1 MLSVKQLM
9 SSVTRHVKASY
20 QVQTEEEFHAKV
32 MGGDKPVAVKFTADW
47 CGPCKML
54 SPRLDAAIAQAEDE
68 VDLAVVDIDDLA
80 DIAMEHDV
88 HAIPT
93 VIGVKNGQIVD
104 KFLGW
109 KDEDQLASF
118 ENKIGDYRIL
128 QRSFWQQPV

>member
-1 MLSVKQLM
+1 MATKPITDESFDNEVIK
-9 SSVTRHVKASY
+9 SS
-20 QVQTEEEFHAKV
+20 
-32 MGGDKPVAVKFTADW
+32 KPTVVDFWAEW

-93 VIGVKNGQIVD
+93 VIGIKNGQIVD
-104 KFLGW
+104 KFVGM

-118 ENKIGDYRIL
+118 INKLRD
-128 QRSFWQQPV
+128 

>member
-1 MLSVKQLM
+1 MLSAKYLM
-9 SSVTRHVKASY
+9 SSVTRNVSLVRHVSTSRHVMATY
-20 QVQTEEEFHAKV
+20 QVQTDEEFHAKD

-93 VIGVKNGQIVD
+93 VIGIKNGQIVD
-104 KFLGW
+104 KFVGM

-118 ENKIGDYRIL
+118 INKLRD
-128 QRSFWQQPV
+128 